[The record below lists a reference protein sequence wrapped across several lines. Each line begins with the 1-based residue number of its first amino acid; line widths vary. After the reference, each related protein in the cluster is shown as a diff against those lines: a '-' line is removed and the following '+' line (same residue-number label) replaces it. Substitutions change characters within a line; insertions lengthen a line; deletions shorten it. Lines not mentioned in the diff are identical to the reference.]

1 MRTGTIETPAGVAAA
16 EEVVLT
22 AMTNLNNGGIRET
35 IASFAEEFSFKDHGL
50 GLDFTD
56 KAPVGRILRED
67 ARVLSRLFR
76 ASRRDFR
83 EWRSRESS
91 NGPFEPR

>member
-56 KAPVGRILRED
+56 KGGWQN
-67 ARVLSRLFR
+67 S
-76 ASRRDFR
+76 SRR
-83 EWRSRESS
+83 RESFIPTLS
-91 NGPFEPR
+91 CKSTRFSGVAIS